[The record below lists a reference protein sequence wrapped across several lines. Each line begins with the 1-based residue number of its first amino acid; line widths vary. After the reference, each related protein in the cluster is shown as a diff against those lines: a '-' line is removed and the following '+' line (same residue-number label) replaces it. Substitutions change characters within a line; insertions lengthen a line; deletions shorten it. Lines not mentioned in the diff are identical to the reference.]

1 MRLTVNGLLVNPV
14 LGAARLEKS
23 REDAS
28 AVLTAVLWAAPADTY
43 FQKLSLSVG
52 DVVRLTD
59 DGGEERFLGSVHC
72 LERSPERVTLTAFD
86 RGVYLARNELYGVFC
101 GSGADICRKVA
112 SKLGISVGSLDADA
126 SRKTIVT
133 GAGESAFSV
142 LRKAVGEN
150 REISIEGEALTV
162 RRCREETLTLAP
174 ERMLE
179 VSATADIRKLVDRCV
194 VVDRKGRPL
203 ATAENG
209 SDLAVYGLF
218 QTVVGKSGDA
228 QEQAKAALAGRSM
241 TAGVTILGDLRFR
254 VGSRVLGDRPQW
266 GLEGLYTVTAVSHRW
281 EAGVFTTELTMEVL
295 E

>member
-14 LGAARLEKS
+14 LGTVRLEKS

-28 AVLTAVLWAAPADTY
+28 AILTATLWTAPADTY
-43 FQKLSLSVG
+43 FQKPSLAVG

-72 LERSPERVTLTAFD
+72 LERGPEKVTLTALD

-112 SKLGISVGSLDADA
+112 AKLGIPVGSIDADA
-126 SRKTIVT
+126 APKTIIT

-142 LRKAVGEN
+142 LRKAAGEG
-150 REISIEGEALTV
+150 REIAIEGGALTV
-162 RRCREETLTLAP
+162 RRCREETLMLAP
-174 ERMLE
+174 ERVLE
-179 VSATADIRKLVDRCV
+179 VSSTADIRKLVDRCV

-209 SDLAVYGLF
+209 GDIAAYGLF
-218 QTVVGKSGDA
+218 QTVLGKSGDA
-228 QEQAKAALAGRSM
+228 EEQAQAGLAGRSI
-241 TAGVTILGDLRFR
+241 TAGVTLLGDLGFR
-254 VGSRVLGDRPQW
+254 VGSRVRGNLPQW
-266 GLEGLYTVTAVSHRW
+266 GLEGLYTVTAVTHRW
-281 EAGVFTTELTMEVL
+281 EAGLFTTELTLEVL

>member
-14 LGAARLEKS
+14 LGTVRLEKS
-23 REDAS
+23 REDPS
-28 AVLTAVLWAAPADTY
+28 AILTAALWTAPADTY
-43 FQKLSLSVG
+43 FQKPSLAVG

-72 LERSPERVTLTAFD
+72 LERGPEKVTLTAFD

-101 GSGADICRKVA
+101 GSGTDICRQA
-112 SKLGISVGSLDADA
+112 AAKLGIPVGNIDADA
-126 SRKTIVT
+126 ARKAIVT

-142 LRKAVGEN
+142 LRKAAGEG
-150 REISIEGEALTV
+150 REIAIEGEALTV

-174 ERMLE
+174 ERVLE

-194 VVDRKGRPL
+194 VVDRKGHPL

-209 SDLAVYGLF
+209 GDIAAYGLF
-218 QTVVGKSGDA
+218 QTVLGKSGDA
-228 QEQAKAALAGRSM
+228 NEQAKAALSGRAM
-241 TAGVTILGDLRFR
+241 TAGVTLLGDLGFR
-254 VGSRVLGDRPQW
+254 VGSRVRGTLPQW
-266 GLEGLYTVTAVSHRW
+266 GLEGLYTVTAVTHRW
-281 EAGVFTTELTMEVL
+281 EAGIFTTELTMEVL